1 MTENLMMHRRQLV
14 LAAFTAAMGSG
25 AALGVTTD
33 AHAQAANYPAGVIR
47 IIVPFT
53 PGSGSDTSAR
63 FFGERISK
71 ALGQGVI
78 VENRPGANGV
88 IGLQAVKNQPA
99 DGYTVLLASN
109 SPIAVNPL
117 VLKDLPYDPL
127 TDFKPV
133 HGLTRGMNVFIVS
146 TESPYKTFGDLLT
159 AAHQKSLTMG
169 TYSAGY
175 ELAGQWLAEL
185 SGSRQFTNV
194 PYKGQAPIV
203 TDIMGNHQLDFAL
216 VDLGGAIE
224 QIRGGKLRA
233 LAVSGENRNPDLPD
247 VPTVREQGFKDYVQY
262 SWVSFYVR
270 MQTPDDI
277 VAKLA
282 SAVQQAMSTE
292 DARQFVHSH
301 GGELMDYSTQEMTR
315 FHRAEIERFRKI
327 AEKAGIKPR

>member
-1 MTENLMMHRRQLV
+1 MTANLLMNRRQLV
-14 LAAFTAAMGSG
+14 LAAFTTAAVEAG
-25 AALGVTTD
+25 AALGMSG
-33 AHAQAANYPAGVIR
+33 AHAQATNYPAGVIR
-47 IIVPFT
+47 VIVPFT
-53 PGSGSDTSAR
+53 PGSGSDASAR

-78 VENRPGANGV
+78 VENRPGASGV

-117 VLKDLPYDPL
+117 VLKNLPYDPL
-127 TDFKPV
+127 IDFKPV

-146 TESPYKTFGDLLT
+146 NASPYKTLGDMLT
-159 AAHQKSLTMG
+159 AAHQKSLMMG

-185 SGSRQFTNV
+185 SGGKFTNV

-203 TDIMGNHQLDFAL
+203 TDIIGNHQLDFAL

-233 LAVSGENRNPDLPD
+233 LAVSGETRNPDLPD
-247 VPTVREQGFKDYVQY
+247 VPTVRELGFKDYVQY

-282 SAVQQAMSTE
+282 DAVQQAMSSE
-292 DARQFVHSH
+292 EARQFVRGH
-301 GGELMDYSTQEMTR
+301 GGELMAYSTQEMTR

-327 AEKAGIKPR
+327 AEKAGITPR